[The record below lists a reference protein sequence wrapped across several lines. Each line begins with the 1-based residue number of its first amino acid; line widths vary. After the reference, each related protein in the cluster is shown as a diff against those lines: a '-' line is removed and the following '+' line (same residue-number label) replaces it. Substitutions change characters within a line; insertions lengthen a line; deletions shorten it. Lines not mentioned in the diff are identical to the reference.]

1 MQVQVQVREA
11 TIVITEMTTTTH
23 PITQDTQNH
32 KTTAIKEEDYG
43 AQSAQD
49 LNLKHTRHSNVEYT
63 KLQKK
68 SDKGCGN

>member
-1 MQVQVQVREA
+1 MQVQVREA
-11 TIVITEMTTTTH
+11 IIVITEMTTTTH
-23 PITQDTQNH
+23 PISQITQHH